1 MEKLGGECVQDALG
15 RLTVLHGMGGIGKTA
30 VALSLARKLR
40 GKGVRVFWISAA
52 SQFGLREAMLQI
64 TIRLGAAESLVRE
77 AALGHVNVADVM
89 WEALEGSEVP
99 WLLVF
104 DSADDPGGI
113 ENELGPAWLSSSP
126 SGSVLVTSRQG
137 SRGFWPCG
145 VNMMKLDPLSPTAG
159 MDMLLDLAGARG
171 AVAQQ
176 CQQAELLAAR
186 LGGIPLALRL
196 AGCYLSLPSSGIRS
210 FEDYRAALDR
220 DFKAVIDRAASTSP
234 DLWPEGQLRSLIMQ
248 TWEISLDT
256 LEKQGIPQARTVMR
270 LLSCWASQ
278 PFPIKLLSAKI
289 LARTSGPRFGYWDE
303 LVLERTLNAL
313 NSLGLVDVVYEGPEW
328 STSPGGGFYQ
338 QDGPPAGHHCIVV
351 HPLVAEVNEAQ
362 LDHSEESS
370 QVWAAAVR
378 CLGIV
383 RGMWTEDP
391 GQLGFWQLIIPHLL
405 SVTHRL
411 PDECADL
418 FKVIVD
424 VQEWFG
430 QYLRVSGQYEIG
442 YKLASVSHSRI
453 SGLRLPDELRFLS
466 GYICADWSWQTSRL
480 EEADELVHEA
490 CHLAGKTAG
499 PESYQA
505 LVANGLLVAIQVE
518 RGFFKEA
525 EKLAR
530 RFAFALEGGQLHQ
543 LSAQAY
549 HHLATILRETGKL
562 EEAEE
567 NSRLAVRLCETI
579 PGFPSYT
586 KAVIRHELGVILWH
600 RGRLDDALGMLA
612 KVHQSQREFLA
623 PWHPSILVTRYDIAS
638 INAIQGN
645 LMRALMD
652 FMAIYLTEKDFLGE
666 RHYAT
671 LQAKHQVAQVMVQ
684 LGELEAA
691 EMILDEIEL
700 ERRSGKLET
709 RHMDVLATRH
719 ELVHIKAQRG
729 NHIEASQE
737 WREILE
743 EERRE
748 LGMEHPS
755 TLRTHFNWAI
765 CWAALDRQAI
775 ARVEM
780 GKVLM
785 ARRRTLGDKHYETQQ
800 ARQALESLIRSP
812 RAIWRFD
819 GQARHS
825 FPRSRTSG

>member
-1 MEKLGGECVQDALG
+1 M
-15 RLTVLHGMGGIGKTA
+15 LHGMGGIGKTA

-52 SQFGLREAMLQI
+52 SPFSVREAMLQI
-64 TIRLGAAESLVRE
+64 MIRLGAEESLVRE

-89 WEALEGSEVP
+89 WEELEGSEVP

-104 DSADDPGGI
+104 DSADDPGRI

-137 SRGFWPCG
+137 SRGFWPCD
-145 VNMMKLDPLSPTAG
+145 VNLMKLDPLSPTAG
-159 MDMLLDLAGARG
+159 IDMLLDLTDERE
-171 AVAQQ
+171 AVIQQ
-176 CQQAELLAAR
+176 RQQAELLAAR

-196 AGCYLSLPSSGIRS
+196 AGCYLSLPSSTIRG
-210 FEDYRAALDR
+210 FEDYRAALDK

-234 DLWPEGQLRSLIMQ
+234 ELWPEGELRSLIMQ
-248 TWEISLDT
+248 TWEISLDA

-289 LARTSGPRFGYWDE
+289 LARTNGSRFGYWDE

-313 NSLGLVDVVYEGPEW
+313 NALGLVDVVCESPEW
-328 STSPGGGFYQ
+328 LTSPGGGFYH
-338 QDGPPAGHHCIVV
+338 QDGPPTGHHCIVV
-351 HPLVAEVNEAQ
+351 HPLVAEVNAAQ
-362 LDHSEESS
+362 LDHSEDSGR
-370 QVWAAAVR
+370 VWAAAVR

-391 GQLGFWQLIIPHLL
+391 RQLGFWQLIIPHLL
-405 SVTHRL
+405 AVASRL
-411 PDECADL
+411 PDESADL

-424 VQEWFG
+424 IQDWFS
-430 QYLRVSGQYEIG
+430 QYLRVSGQYEVG

-453 SGLRLPDELRFLS
+453 SELRLPDKLRFLS

-480 EEADELVHEA
+480 EEADELIKEA
-490 CHLAGKTAG
+490 CYLAGQAAG
-499 PESYQA
+499 PESYQV

-530 RFAFALEGGQLHQ
+530 ESTLALDGRQLHQ

-567 NSRLAVRLCETI
+567 NSRLAVRLCERI
-579 PGFPSYT
+579 PGFPPYT

-600 RGRLDDALGMLA
+600 RGRLDDALKVLT
-612 KVHQSQREFLA
+612 KVHQSQRGFLA

-645 LMRALMD
+645 LMKALME

-671 LQAKHQVAQVMVQ
+671 LQTKHQVAQIMVQ

-691 EMILDEIEL
+691 ETILAEIEI
-700 ERRSGKLET
+700 ERCSGKLET

-729 NHIEASQE
+729 NHIGASQE

-743 EERRE
+743 EERRH
-748 LGMEHPS
+748 LGVEHPS

-775 ARVEM
+775 ARIEI

-785 ARRRTLGDKHYETQQ
+785 ARRRTLGAKHHETQQ
-800 ARQALESLIRSP
+800 ARQTLESLIRSP

-819 GQARHS
+819 RQARRP